1 MKVDRLEQQIEKGL
15 TELLSEKSKKN
26 ADDKEELRKN
36 ILLAIKW
43 QAVKAKKMD
52 NEWGAGFRNKEAE
65 AANDGLDDEF

>member
-15 TELLSEKSKKN
+15 SELLSEKSKKS

-43 QAVKAKKMD
+43 QAVKAKKAD
-52 NEWGAGFRNKEAE
+52 NEWGAGFKKETQAE
-65 AANDGLDDEF
+65 ANGLDDEF